1 MKRKWQQFLPS
12 AVQLHLNGTDGKH
25 EHTHTPSFSLYAT
38 QVCLFSFFIYFFLFL
53 LVSYFLYLWPH
64 ECVYIPAELVAAVRY
79 FDQRQAQA
87 QQQTQDQSEEV
98 RDKLAFL
105 ELQAQVRSVKSI
117 TMSNLIT
124 WMCVFV
130 LFCYLD
136 FYRSSKYILI
146 VSGKKKTKQN
156 QKKPLRREECV
167 FR

>member
-1 MKRKWQQFLPS
+1 M
-12 AVQLHLNGTDGKH
+12 
-25 EHTHTPSFSLYAT
+25 
-38 QVCLFSFFIYFFLFL
+38 

-105 ELQAQVRSVKSI
+105 ELQAQVRSVKSV

-124 WMCVFV
+124 RMFVFL

-136 FYRSSKYILI
+136 FYRPSKYILI
-146 VSGKKKTKQN
+146 VSGKKKPTKQN
-156 QKKPLRREECV
+156 QKNL
-167 FR
+167 